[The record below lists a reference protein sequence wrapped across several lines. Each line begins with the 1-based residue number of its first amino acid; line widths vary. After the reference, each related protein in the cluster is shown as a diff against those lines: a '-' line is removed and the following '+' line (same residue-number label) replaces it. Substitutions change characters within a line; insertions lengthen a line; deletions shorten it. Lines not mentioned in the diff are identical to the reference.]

1 MWRLFRIG
9 SDEDDEGD
17 DAEYSNED
25 PSDTAVSHDYRQYSD
40 DMCARDTAAA
50 AATTI
55 AVTSP
60 AGGEPGEPT
69 THTCTYRCTVHV
81 GATSK

>member
-1 MWRLFRIG
+1 MCGGRIG

-40 DMCARDTAAA
+40 DMCARDTTA

-60 AGGEPGEPT
+60 ASGEPGEPT
-69 THTCTYRCTVHV
+69 TCPCTCRCYQ
-81 GATSK
+81 